1 MLAPGRLV
9 SEQAGMTESHSFEF
23 LPEIEPHEHAWDA
36 ASGDPRGR
44 CFAFA
49 GSDMLVLGP
58 PAQHRES
65 PAGTTSARGTSR
77 RFAISTWAPLTASR
91 AGRPSSHPECSCP
104 RRAALSGLRPLY
116 DVLPESHYAIAGRA
130 AQIVAW
136 DRDHQHCGRCGEPT
150 ERVAGERGRRCARC
164 DLTAYPRVSP
174 AIIVLIE
181 RDDRILLA
189 RGRAFVPRRF
199 GIIAG
204 FVEPGESLEDAVR
217 REVREEVGIEI
228 GHIDYFGSQPW
239 PFPHGIMIGFRAMH
253 LRGEITLGDGELAEA
268 GWYGADGLP
277 EIPAKLSI
285 ARRLIDDWASRRG
298 FVIDQP

>member
-1 MLAPGRLV
+1 MDRGQELGDQL
-9 SEQAGMTESHSFEF
+9 SMSDSHSFEF
-23 LPEIEPHEHAWDA
+23 LPEIEPDDHASDA
-36 ASGDPRGR
+36 VSGHPRGR

-49 GSDMLVLGP
+49 GSEMLVLGTPDSP
-58 PAQHRES
+58 PRVPSWDDLRAWDITAIRYQYL
-65 PAGTTSARGTSR
+65 GTLDGEPCWSAEL
-77 RFAISTWAPLTASR
+77 AHEAPVPDSAT
-91 AGRPSSHPECSCP
+91 
-104 RRAALSGLRPLY
+104 LSGLRTLY
-116 DVLPESHYAIAGRA
+116 DVLPEPHYAIAGRA

-150 ERVAGERGRRCARC
+150 ERVPGERGRRCASC
-164 DLTAYPRVSP
+164 DLSAYPRVSP

-217 REVREEVGIEI
+217 REVHEEVGIDI
-228 GHIDYFGSQPW
+228 DHIDYFGSQPW
-239 PFPHGIMIGFRAMH
+239 PFPHGIMIGFRATH
-253 LRGEITLGDGELAEA
+253 LDGEITLGDGELAEA
-268 GWYGADGLP
+268 GWYGADDLP

>member
-1 MLAPGRLV
+1 MSASQP
-9 SEQAGMTESHSFEF
+9 SEF
-23 LPEIEPHEHAWDA
+23 LPEIEPDDHAWDA
-36 ASGDPRGR
+36 ANANPRGR

-49 GSDMLVLGP
+49 GPDILILGKPDAAPQIPTWEDLRAWGITAIRYQYLGTLDGEPCWSAELAPGVL
-58 PAQHRES
+58 
-65 PAGTTSARGTSR
+65 
-77 RFAISTWAPLTASR
+77 APEIAT
-91 AGRPSSHPECSCP
+91 
-104 RRAALSGLRPLY
+104 LSGLRPLY
-116 DVLPESHYAIAGRA
+116 DVIPESHYAVAGRA

-136 DRDHQHCGRCGEPT
+136 DRDHQYCGRCGDPT
-150 ERVAGERGRRCARC
+150 ERVPGERGRHCARC

-189 RGRAFVPRRF
+189 RGRAFIPRRF

-204 FVEPGESLEDAVR
+204 FVEPGESLEDTVR

-228 GHIDYFGSQPW
+228 DRIDYFGSQPW

-268 GWYGADGLP
+268 GWYGADDLP

-285 ARRLIDDWASRRG
+285 ARRLIDHWASRRG

>member
-1 MLAPGRLV
+1 MSDLTL
-9 SEQAGMTESHSFEF
+9 EF
-23 LPEIEPHEHAWDA
+23 LPETEPHEHAWDPV
-36 ASGDPRGR
+36 SGDPRGR

-49 GSDMLVLGP
+49 GSDMLVLGT
-58 PAQHRES
+58 PAKHRRS
-65 PAGTTSARGTSR
+65 PVGTTFAPGTSPPVR
-77 RFAISTWAPLTASR
+77 YQYLGTLGGEPCWSAELAPGVLV
-91 AGRPSSHPECSCP
+91 PE
-104 RRAALSGLRPLY
+104 RAALSGLRALY
-116 DVLPESHYAIAGRA
+116 DGLSESHYAIAGRA

-136 DRDHQHCGRCGEPT
+136 DRDHQYCGRCGDPT

-181 RDDRILLA
+181 RGDRILLA
-189 RGRAFVPRRF
+189 RGHAFVPRRF

-217 REVREEVGIEI
+217 REVREEVGIEL
-228 GHIDYFGSQPW
+228 GGIDYFGSQPW
-239 PFPHGIMIGFRAMH
+239 PFPHGIMIGFRADH

-268 GWYGADGLP
+268 GWYGPDDLP

-285 ARRLIDDWASRRG
+285 ARRLIDDWADRRG

>member
-1 MLAPGRLV
+1 
-9 SEQAGMTESHSFEF
+9 MTDPQEFEF
-23 LPEIEPHEHAWDA
+23 LPGIEPDDNAWDA
-36 ASGDPRGR
+36 ASGIPLGR

-49 GSDMLVLGP
+49 GLDMVVLGP
-58 PAQHRES
+58 ADRS
-65 PAGTTSARGTSR
+65 PRVPNWDDLRAWDISAIRYQFLGTLAGEPCWSAELATEVR
-77 RFAISTWAPLTASR
+77 L
-91 AGRPSSHPECSCP
+91 PET
-104 RRAALSGLRPLY
+104 AALSGLRALY
-116 DVLPESHYAIAGRA
+116 EALPESHYAIAGRA

-174 AIIVLIE
+174 AIIALIE
-181 RDDRILLA
+181 RENRILLA

-217 REVREEVGIEI
+217 REVREEVGIDLANI
-228 GHIDYFGSQPW
+228 AYFGSQPW
-239 PFPHGIMIGFRAMH
+239 PFPHGIMIGFRASH
-253 LRGEITLGDGELAEA
+253 LSGEITLGDGELVEA
-268 GWYGADGLP
+268 AWFGQDDLP

-285 ARRLIDDWASRRG
+285 ARHLIDDWAERRG
-298 FVIDQP
+298 FLIDQP

>member
-1 MLAPGRLV
+1 V
-9 SEQAGMTESHSFEF
+9 F
-23 LPEIEPHEHAWDA
+23 LPA
-36 ASGDPRGR
+36 
-44 CFAFA
+44 
-49 GSDMLVLGP
+49 
-58 PAQHRES
+58 
-65 PAGTTSARGTSR
+65 
-77 RFAISTWAPLTASR
+77 TAT
-91 AGRPSSHPECSCP
+91 
-104 RRAALSGLRPLY
+104 LSGLRQLY
-116 DVLPESHYAIAGRA
+116 DALSEPHYAIAGRA

-174 AIIVLIE
+174 AVIVLIE

-217 REVREEVGIEI
+217 REVREEVGIEL
-228 GHIDYFGSQPW
+228 GPIDYFGSQPW
-239 PFPHGIMIGFRAMH
+239 PFPHGIMIGFRATH
-253 LRGEITLGDGELAEA
+253 QRGEITLGDGELAEA
-268 GWYGADGLP
+268 GWYGADDLP

-285 ARRLIDDWASRRG
+285 ARRLIDDWANRRG